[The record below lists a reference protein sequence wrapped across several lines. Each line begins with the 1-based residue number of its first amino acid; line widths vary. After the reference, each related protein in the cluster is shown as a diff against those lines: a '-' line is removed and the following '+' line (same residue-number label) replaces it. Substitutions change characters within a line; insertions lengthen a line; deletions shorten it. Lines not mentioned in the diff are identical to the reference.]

1 MQRSTMPLAFI
12 FAALLALFVAAPAG
26 AATTG
31 TICGQI
37 TAFAAPTGTEDGTI
51 TIDGTEETIAAGTV
65 ITDAV
70 SITAL
75 AEADAT
81 ACLEIVAEDE
91 VIVAL
96 SLATRI
102 CGDVTFDATADLY
115 AVAGVLLTEDVVTAD
130 ADLAALLDA
139 AIATDA
145 EVCLDVTYDTA
156 TGLIASAMLDATLTL
171 CGDATLDADSVT
183 IGGVDVPLS
192 LLDAEA
198 QAILALAAEAEAEV
212 CLEVVVTD
220 TEITE
225 ANLSADILLCGE
237 VTLDADGNA
246 VVNGVTIDAD
256 LLTAGGEALLAL
268 AASADGEACATI
280 VAVTSNGDTL
290 VTVSVTI
297 EVCAE
302 VTAIGDGTITL
313 DGVTLG
319 FAGAADSEIEVG
331 DTVCL
336 VATTGPT
343 GEPVVTEIEVVG
355 AEPTPTPTPTPA
367 PDDDEGTADDDDDV
381 SLPDTSTGRTG
392 DLVAL
397 GIGMLAAAFVGGA
410 AIRRFEGRVAR

>member
-1 MQRSTMPLAFI
+1 MQRSTMPWAFTL
-12 FAALLALFVAAPAG
+12 AALLALFVAAPAS

-37 TAFAAPTGTEDGTI
+37 TAFAAPTATEDGSI

-75 AEADAT
+75 ADADAT
-81 ACLEIVAEDE
+81 ACLEIVADDE
-91 VIVAL
+91 GVITEL

-102 CGDVTFDATADLY
+102 CGDVTFDATTGLY

-130 ADLAALLDA
+130 ADMAALLDA

-156 TGLIASAMLDATLTL
+156 TGLIASATLDATLTL
-171 CGDATLDADSVT
+171 CGEATLDADSVT

-198 QAILALAAEAEAEV
+198 QAVLAIAAEGDAEV
-212 CLEVVVTD
+212 CLELVVEN
-220 TEITE
+220 TEIVE
-225 ANLSADILLCGE
+225 ANLSADIRLCGE

-268 AASADGEACATI
+268 AASADGEACATV
-280 VAVTSNGDTL
+280 VAVSSEGDTL
-290 VTVSVTI
+290 VTVSVTV

-313 DGVTLG
+313 DDVTLG
-319 FAGAADSEIEVG
+319 FAGAADSTIEVG
-331 DTVCL
+331 DTVCV

-343 GEPVVTEIEVVG
+343 GDPVVTAIEVAG
-355 AEPTPTPTPTPA
+355 AEPTPTPAPT
-367 PDDDEGTADDDDDV
+367 DDEGTADDDDV

-397 GIGMLAAAFVGGA
+397 GIGMLAAAFLGGA
-410 AIRRFEGRVAR
+410 AIRRFEGRAVR